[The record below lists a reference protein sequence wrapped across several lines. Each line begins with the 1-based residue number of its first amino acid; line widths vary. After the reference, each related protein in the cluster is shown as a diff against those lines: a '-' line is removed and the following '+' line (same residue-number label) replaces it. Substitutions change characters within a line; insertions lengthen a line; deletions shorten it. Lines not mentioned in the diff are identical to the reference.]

1 MTCKCKSIQEHSDR
15 EREQWSYSQQQQQE
29 YYKNE
34 AERLKKTIATL
45 QQNSNYTNYTIEEY
59 ERVGPHV
66 VIKVKYLDSKCDYE
80 GQKIL
85 VYLNVPEK
93 SLIMWRKIDPHFKD
107 GKIKLAL
114 NEAPSPVARFPANKA
129 GWDDAIEY
137 LKRKDY
143 KYESSN
149 RKEEYT
155 NFPNTACMNH

>member
-1 MTCKCKSIQEHSDR
+1 MTCRCKSIQEHSN
-15 EREQWSYSQQQQQE
+15 REQESYAYSANLAKEQNQKEVNSLKQQL
-29 YYKNE
+29 
-34 AERLKKTIATL
+34 AALK
-45 QQNSNYTNYTIEEY
+45 QNSSYTNYTIEEY

-85 VYLNVPEK
+85 VYLNVSEK
-93 SLIMWRKIDPHFKD
+93 SLIMWRKIDPHFLD
-107 GKIKLAL
+107 GKVKLAP

-155 NFPNTACMNH
+155 NFPNSARISH